1 LTNKNVLESLADQEE
16 EDQES
21 PKVLIDLDAALNDE
35 PPTKVKEVLEAT
47 ASSNKDGTPIGV
59 STSPQGKDLE
69 SDEEGFE
76 EEREREEE
84 SKYMIQEVFDSLS
97 FAELLKNISQ
107 LSPSFTFH
115 GRKLNK
121 ERGEKEVES

>member
-1 LTNKNVLESLADQEE
+1 MTNKNVFESLADQEE
-16 EDQES
+16 EDQEN
-21 PKVLIDLDAALNDE
+21 PKVLVDLDAALNDE

-69 SDEEGFE
+69 SEEGFE

-97 FAELLKNISQ
+97 FAELLKKISQ